1 MKQIS
6 FQLKQNTIHLWK
18 INLGHHRLKID
29 DLTRILSPAEIKR
42 AELFHCPQDRAGF
55 KISHLALRL
64 ILSKYLSERPE
75 LLEFS
80 TNDFGK
86 PFLKN
91 SRFNFN
97 LSHSGELALVAIAEN
112 LHVGVD
118 VELIRAKINYRELA
132 DRFFSKDEKS
142 YLQSFYDPE
151 AKKEFFRLW
160 VRKEAFVKAKG
171 CGLSEPLENFSVIN
185 AETANKNLFSVE
197 PSDSE
202 TNRWWGSDLTVAENY
217 VAAVVSHVEFF
228 ETITFQFNSLI

>member
-29 DLTRILSPAEIKR
+29 ELTRILSPAEIKR
-42 AELFHCPQDRAGF
+42 ADLFHYAQDRAEF
-55 KISHLALRL
+55 KVSHIALRL
-64 ILSKYLSERPE
+64 ILSKYLSESPE

-97 LSHSGELALVAIAEN
+97 LSHSGELALVAVAEN

-118 VELIRAKINYRELA
+118 VERIRGEINHRELA
-132 DRFFSKDEKS
+132 ERFFSKDEKS
-142 YLQSFYDPE
+142 YLRSFYE
-151 AKKEFFRLW
+151 TQAIKEFFRLW
-160 VRKEAFVKAKG
+160 TRKEAFVKAKG

-185 AETANKNLFSVE
+185 METADKNVFPVE
-197 PSDSE
+197 PNDSE
-202 TNRWWGSDLTVAENY
+202 NERWWGCDLTVGESY
-217 VAAVVSHVEFF
+217 SAAVVSHAEFF
-228 ETITFQFNSLI
+228 EVVTCRFNSLI